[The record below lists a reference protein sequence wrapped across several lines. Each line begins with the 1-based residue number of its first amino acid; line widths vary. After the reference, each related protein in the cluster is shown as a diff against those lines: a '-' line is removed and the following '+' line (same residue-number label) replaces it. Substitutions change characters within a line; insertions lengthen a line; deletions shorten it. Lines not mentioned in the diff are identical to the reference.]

1 MVAPANDA
9 ASPEGVQDLADLQAA
24 VEMTTPTGPPGW
36 DAHGLSEGFN
46 EVRFQHALRTS
57 EDFLSGLVAC
67 ETQRLISLLHD
78 VRYQEL
84 PAAFAVALFRA
95 CRDGAPRVTLRA
107 EFAKMVEIVVFSASG
122 SLERQA
128 TPNWLRYN
136 WSFFVYKL
144 FEVLLYV
151 LGNDDLTMQPA
162 REARARRAFV
172 SALELVDGLR
182 PYMSLDA
189 CARSSAVHTLLC
201 TADSFD
207 ETFLRHGYEWAGG
220 EAKTKSISSRRPITY
235 AHVVFMDEVAR
246 AILKAEPLSRD
257 IGSWTTAFGFV
268 AGSGDWRSFLW
279 RCGLYVESK
288 NEELVSRGDGASTI
302 ALGTSAEELEGAIN
316 TAILLV
322 RARARR
328 ERMERAKELRAAR
341 LAEAA
346 EATAAVEC
354 ALPGG
359 SPPKTPKRRRSIAHL
374 SEPPPAPRKQ
384 HKTVRAEHA
393 AEHTP
398 EFYATI
404 ADLETRIRRLK
415 RGRFELDAQRNDYAA
430 SAARAMASQPIEAPP
445 ARSKPKP
452 TPDSCDDSDDD
463 ESGAKVGD
471 ADWVQS
477 MIDKAFG
484 KSGATA
490 AASARAPRFGN
501 GASSP
506 RLAPSSVRARIEAC
520 AVDVERIPERPVGD
534 AFDAASH
541 HTAQPRFFSQPSADW
556 WPDENDENDDIDEQ
570 AQLAPAPTPP
580 PTRAKRDALLGQ
592 YAPYLD
598 RRKAWKRW
606 KGKPRPRLLN
616 ISNTLEPTLEP
627 RAFACA
633 W

>member
-36 DAHGLSEGFN
+36 DAQGRSEGFN

-95 CRDGAPRVTLRA
+95 CRDGAPRATLRD

-172 SALELVDGLR
+172 TALGLVDGLR

-189 CARSSAVHTLLC
+189 CARTSAVHTLLC

-220 EAKTKSISSRRPITY
+220 EAKTNSISSRRPITY

-288 NEELVSRGDGASTI
+288 NEEIVSRDEGAATI
-302 ALGTSAEELEGAIN
+302 ALGASAEELEGAIN

-341 LAEAA
+341 LAEW
-346 EATAAVEC
+346 EARRARDAREHADSTAAVEC
-354 ALPGG
+354 ALPES

-374 SEPPPAPRKQ
+374 SEPPPAPRK
-384 HKTVRAEHA
+384 HRKTMRDEHA

-398 EFYATI
+398 GFHATI
-404 ADLETRIRRLK
+404 ADLEARIRGLK
-415 RGRFELDAQRNDYAA
+415 RGRFELDAQRSDYAA
-430 SAARAMASQPIEAPP
+430 SAARAMASRPIEAPP
-445 ARSKPKP
+445 VKKHKPKSKPGGF
-452 TPDSCDDSDDD
+452 DDSDDD
-463 ESGAKVGD
+463 EPDAKVGD
-471 ADWVQS
+471 AEWVQA
-477 MIDKAFG
+477 MIDQAFG

-506 RLAPSSVRARIEAC
+506 RLAPSSVRARIEA
-520 AVDVERIPERPVGD
+520 
-534 AFDAASH
+534 
-541 HTAQPRFFSQPSADW
+541 
-556 WPDENDENDDIDEQ
+556 
-570 AQLAPAPTPP
+570 
-580 PTRAKRDALLGQ
+580 
-592 YAPYLD
+592 
-598 RRKAWKRW
+598 
-606 KGKPRPRLLN
+606 
-616 ISNTLEPTLEP
+616 
-627 RAFACA
+627 
-633 W
+633 